1 MPLSRNLYELDEVVS
16 ALQVCLRNG
25 WPRALFWLQE
35 LVTSE
40 EETLASQ
47 TLIDT
52 WLRYGG
58 GVDSG
63 LLNERDWINRCVRTM
78 AAIQTA
84 GSLYAMRFLTLTLT
98 LPSRPSMTP
107 LPRSAAIAARRAKRS
122 AAFVASLDP
131 SEQVSL
137 EDAANFW
144 ISLDSACRQGSRTDA
159 FWLLQAA
166 QPIFS
171 ADAIWSALRIASRGP
186 ICGVQE
192 IQRAAT
198 NPHPIQQLLFQASAT
213 LHLCI
218 PSQERAAY
226 VPPRG
231 AQMQRQAWTANVG
244 RRKSRLYAIPVE
256 ALHAN
261 STRGRIPH
269 KYTNIDDL
277 RDPVQV
283 LSEGCTF
290 WQNTLRSNGIEIDKD
305 TGATVFP
312 DDTALESFYDTYF
325 PDDIPDEWS
334 MEDQLKSHG
343 RGVQETAPPAPVEPP
358 IRETPVSRRAWNC
371 GIHVRRKKS

>member
-1 MPLSRNLYELDEVVS
+1 
-16 ALQVCLRNG
+16 
-25 WPRALFWLQE
+25 
-35 LVTSE
+35 
-40 EETLASQ
+40 
-47 TLIDT
+47 
-52 WLRYGG
+52 
-58 GVDSG
+58 
-63 LLNERDWINRCVRTM
+63 
-78 AAIQTA
+78 
-84 GSLYAMRFLTLTLT
+84 
-98 LPSRPSMTP
+98 MTP

-131 SEQVSL
+131 SEQVSP

-144 ISLDSACRQGSRTDA
+144 ISFDSACRQGSRTDA

-186 ICGVQE
+186 ATSVVPKGDGCWSSQSVLGMQGPTCGVQIE
-192 IQRAAT
+192 ILQRAAT
-198 NPHPIQQLLFQASAT
+198 NPHPIQQLLFQAAAT

-231 AQMQRQAWTANVG
+231 TQSQRQSWTTWVEQVG
-244 RRKSRLYAIPVE
+244 RRKARLYAIPVE

-261 STRGRIPH
+261 TTRGRIPH

-290 WQNTLRSNGIEIDKD
+290 WQNTLKTHGIETDEN

-343 RGVQETAPPAPVEPP
+343 RGVQETAPSAPAEPP
-358 IRETPVSRRAWNC
+358 IRETPVSRRVWNC
-371 GIHVRRKKS
+371 GIHVRAKKVEHRDRKG

>member
-1 MPLSRNLYELDEVVS
+1 MPLTRNLYELDEVVS
-16 ALQVCLRNG
+16 ALQVCLCKG
-25 WPRALFWLQE
+25 WPRALFWLRE
-35 LVTSE
+35 LVASE
-40 EETLASQ
+40 EEALASQ
-47 TLIDT
+47 TLTDT

-58 GVDSG
+58 GVDPG
-63 LLNERDWINRCVRTM
+63 LLVLPEDAWINRGVRTM

-84 GSLYAMRFLTLTLT
+84 GSLHAVHFLTLV
-98 LPSRPSMTP
+98 PSRASMTP
-107 LPRSAAIAARRAKRS
+107 IPRNAAAAIRRAKRS

-131 SEQVSL
+131 SEQVSP

-144 ISLDSACRQGSRTDA
+144 ISFDSACRQGVRTDA
-159 FWLLQAA
+159 LWLLQAA

-171 ADAIWSALRIASRGP
+171 ADAMWSALRIASRGP
-186 ICGVQE
+186 VCHVE
-192 IQRAAT
+192 ILQRAAT
-198 NPHPIQQLLFQASAT
+198 PHPIQQLLFQAAAT

-226 VPPRG
+226 VPPRVSHL
-231 AQMQRQAWTANVG
+231 QRQAWDSQVG

-256 ALHAN
+256 ALHAD
-261 STRGRIPH
+261 TIRGRIPH

-277 RDPVQV
+277 RDPVLI

-290 WQNTLRSNGIEIDKD
+290 WQNVLRAHGIETDEA
-305 TGATVFP
+305 TGATIFP

-343 RGVQETAPPAPVEPP
+343 RGVQETAPPAPADPP

-371 GIHVRRKKS
+371 GIHVRPKKS

>member
-1 MPLSRNLYELDEVVS
+1 VV
-16 ALQVCLRNG
+16 
-25 WPRALFWLQE
+25 
-35 LVTSE
+35 SE
-40 EETLASQ
+40 EEVLASQ
-47 TLIDT
+47 TLTDT

-58 GVDSG
+58 GVDPD
-63 LLNERDWINRCVRTM
+63 LMVLPEDAWIDRCVRTM
-78 AAIQTA
+78 SAIQAA
-84 GSLYAMRFLTLTLT
+84 GSLHAMHFLTLSATMD
-98 LPSRPSMTP
+98 SRPSMTP
-107 LPRSAAIAARRAKRS
+107 LPRSTAAAARRAKRS

-131 SEQVSL
+131 SEQVSP

-144 ISLDSACRQGSRTDA
+144 ISFDSACRQGVRTDA
-159 FWLLQAA
+159 LWLLQAA

-186 ICGVQE
+186 ICHIE
-192 IQRAAT
+192 ILQRAAT
-198 NPHPIQQLLFQASAT
+198 PHPIQQLLFQAAAT

-231 AQMQRQAWTANVG
+231 SHLQRQAWAEQVG

-256 ALHAN
+256 ALHTDT
-261 STRGRIPH
+261 TRGRIPH

-277 RDPVQV
+277 REPVQI

-290 WQNTLRSNGIEIDKD
+290 WQNTLRSNGIETDEA

-312 DDTALESFYDTYF
+312 DDTVLESFHDTYF

-334 MEDQLKSHG
+334 KEDQLKSHG
-343 RGVQETAPPAPVEPP
+343 RGVQETAPPAPADPP

-371 GIHVRRKKS
+371 GIHVRLKKKLKHGTH